1 MGIRA
6 WNDDVG
12 IGTEPLDGPTARER
26 LGAAERDALRRR
38 ISAAVRERE
47 LADGQAW
54 KEIKANG
61 RPAAR
66 Q

>member
-6 WNDDVG
+6 WKDDVG
-12 IGTEPLDGPTARER
+12 IGAKPHDGLTARER
-26 LGAAERDALRRR
+26 LGAAERDALRQR

-47 LADGQAW
+47 LADAQAW